1 MNFSRTL
8 ALALALAAS
17 AVAAEEQT
25 IYEVGAAA
33 DDFNTVV
40 AAVDAAGLKDAL
52 NDAGAELTLFAP
64 NDAAFA
70 KLPEGLVTKLLEP
83 AWKPQLV
90 DLLQYHVVAGKVLAA
105 DVADGMTAPALNGE
119 ELSFAV
125 GEAGVVVSKGPG
137 TVISADIGASNG
149 VIHAVDAV
157 LTPTSVTSTVV
168 DIAVADEATFSTLVA
183 AVTAAD
189 LAATLSGPGPFTV
202 LAPTNDAFAALPE
215 GTVASL
221 LEPANQD
228 QLAAILKL
236 HVISGNVPAA
246 AVATGTVPALGG
258 DLEAKVGEDGTVTFN
273 DATVIKADVL
283 ANNGIIHVL
292 DKVILPPTDDS
303 PATLPATTA
312 ATAAPGATTV
322 AATVAATT
330 AAPADDSAASRMT
343 FLSALAFAVGAALM
357 L

>member
-1 MNFSRTL
+1 
-8 ALALALAAS
+8 
-17 AVAAEEQT
+17 
-25 IYEVGAAA
+25 
-33 DDFNTVV
+33 VV
-40 AAVDAAGLKDAL
+40 
-52 NDAGAELTLFAP
+52 
-64 NDAAFA
+64 
-70 KLPEGLVTKLLEP
+70 
-83 AWKPQLV
+83 
-90 DLLQYHVVAGKVLAA
+90 GKVLAA

-312 ATAAPGATTV
+312 A
-322 AATVAATT
+322 
-330 AAPADDSAASRMT
+330 PADDSAASRMT

>member
-17 AVAAEEQT
+17 AVAAEDQT
-25 IYEVGAAA
+25 IYEVGAA
-33 DDFNTVV
+33 
-40 AAVDAAGLKDAL
+40 AAGLKDAL
-52 NDAGAELTLFAP
+52 NDADAELTLFAP
-64 NDAAFA
+64 NNAAFA

-105 DVADGMTAPALNGE
+105 DVTDGMTAPALNGE

-157 LTPTSVTSTVV
+157 LTPTSVTST
-168 DIAVADEATFSTLVA
+168 VADEATFSTLVA

-258 DLEAKVGEDGTVTFN
+258 DLEAEVGEDGTVTFN

-312 ATAAPGATTV
+312 ATA
-322 AATVAATT
+322 
-330 AAPADDSAASRMT
+330 DDSAASRMT
-343 FLSALAFAVGAALM
+343 FLSALAFAIGAALM